1 MSKSNLSKAFSDFIF
16 RSRDFKTQGCVLR
29 IMAASLKNGH
39 PWSHPKGCLSSPG
52 QDGPTCN
59 IQSLAMLCLEAK
71 TTGTCFRRTG
81 KDSSHPYF
89 SGSHDRGAVV
99 VFPSTPLQSLQPS
112 PISQNH
118 NSSSNQ
124 HLPTANYMP
133 GTWLSPFYVC
143 I

>member
-71 TTGTCFRRTG
+71 PQGPVSGGLAKT
-81 KDSSHPYF
+81 HPTLT
-89 SGSHDRGAVV
+89 SLEVMIVV
-99 VFPSTPLQSLQPS
+99 L
-112 PISQNH
+112 
-118 NSSSNQ
+118 
-124 HLPTANYMP
+124 
-133 GTWLSPFYVC
+133 W
-143 I
+143 